1 MDRAQLIVVSKCNV
15 LTSRGM
21 YALAVMV
28 MDEAL
33 VCVNLKT
40 AKESSF
46 PEGYV
51 SKELQIGWDPH
62 R

>member
-1 MDRAQLIVVSKCNV
+1 MNRAQLIVASKCNV
-15 LTSRGM
+15 LTGRGM
-21 YALAVMV
+21 YVVAVTV
-28 MDEAL
+28 IDKAL
-33 VCVNLKT
+33 VCMNLKT

-46 PEGYV
+46 PEGYM